1 MSEPHEDDLLD
12 ATQAAEVLQVP
23 ADRIEVMVD
32 EGLLTPEGDDGRF
45 RRSEVEALR
54 LQGG

>member
-1 MSEPHEDDLLD
+1 VSEPHEDDLLD

-32 EGLLTPEGDDGRF
+32 EGLLTPEGDHGRF